1 MRKECPSLLF
11 CIVLEVL
18 SCAIKPERE
27 VRDMRFG
34 KEEIEP
40 LSFADNRKH
49 KFIDTL
55 VRILEVFQKSWFVF
69 TIQKP
74 IVCLNISNKHT

>member
-27 VRDMRFG
+27 VRDMRIG

-55 VRILEVFQKSWFVF
+55 VKNTRSFPKKLVCFYYTKANCVF
-69 TIQKP
+69 
-74 IVCLNISNKHT
+74 KHQQ